1 MKRRKFLTLLGT
13 AVAWPLT
20 SRAQQPALPVVGFL
34 SNRGFS
40 ADFRRGLEDAGYVV
54 GRNVTIALRS
64 GANRPILLQG
74 AIELVQLRAA
84 VIVASGSI
92 GVLDA
97 AATAT
102 STIPIVYIG
111 GADPTRLGFA
121 ASLSHPGGNVTGITL
136 LLNDLVGKSLDL
148 ISLVVPEVATFGYL
162 IGDRKLGELD
172 RVVED
177 ARTAGREIV
186 LLECHTVSDLENAF
200 RTLTARGAGALL
212 VSAFPLALRNGRR
225 LLRLAADHRLPAIY
239 AQPGYV
245 AAGGLMS
252 YSYNPAGLER
262 QLATQYVAR
271 ILKGEKPGDLP
282 IQQPTKF
289 QLTIN
294 LKTAKALG
302 LTVPDTL
309 LAIADEVIE

>member
-1 MKRRKFLTLLGT
+1 MKRRQFIALLGG
-13 AVAWPLT
+13 AAAWPL
-20 SRAQQPALPVVGFL
+20 SARAQQPALPVVGFL

-54 GRNVTIALRS
+54 GRNVTITLRS
-64 GANRPILLQG
+64 GTNRPMLLQG

-84 VIVASGSI
+84 VIVADGALV
-92 GVLDA
+92 VLDA
-97 AATAT
+97 ATTAT
-102 STIPIVYIG
+102 STIPIVYMG
-111 GADPTRLGFA
+111 GADPVRLGFA

-148 ISLVVPEVATFGYL
+148 ISLLVPEVTTFGYL

-172 RVVED
+172 QLVEGARVI
-177 ARTAGREIV
+177 GREIIV
-186 LLECHTVSDLENAF
+186 LECHTVSDLENAF

-212 VSAFPLALRNGRR
+212 VSAFPLALRNQMR
-225 LLRLAADHRLPAIY
+225 LLRLVADHRLPAIY

-245 AAGGLMS
+245 SEGGLMS
-252 YSYNPAGLER
+252 YSYRPAGLQR

-271 ILKGEKPGDLP
+271 ILKGEKPSDLP

-309 LAIADEVIE
+309 LALGDEVIE